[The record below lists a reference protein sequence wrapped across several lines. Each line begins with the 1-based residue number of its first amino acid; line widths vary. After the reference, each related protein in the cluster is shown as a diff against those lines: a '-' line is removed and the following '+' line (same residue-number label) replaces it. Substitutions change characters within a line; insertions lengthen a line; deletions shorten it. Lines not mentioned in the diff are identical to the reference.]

1 MKYDVVIL
9 AGGENSSDLRK
20 IAPYD
25 NEALIIIGNYPM
37 IYYVYKSLRSSPLV
51 ENIIVSGPADSL
63 RSILPR
69 EDNLY
74 FVNGGENAIDSF
86 SQAIE
91 LLDKIGTTEYLLVAP
106 TDIPLITSEAIED
119 FMHQCEKYDADF
131 YYPVTSKKVNE
142 EKFPGVARTYVRL
155 REGVF
160 TGGNLFI
167 MRKAMI
173 PKGLEFAKQM
183 VENRKNPLK
192 MARIL
197 GISLAWK
204 LIWGRLAIPVIEK
217 RFYDMTGIRGKAV
230 ISDYAE
236 VGVDV
241 DKPSDLELAQ
251 KYLEGVSF

>member
-1 MKYDVVIL
+1 MKYDAVIL
-9 AGGENSSDLRK
+9 AGGENSSDLKK

-25 NEALIIIGNYPM
+25 NEALIIIGKYPM

-51 ENIIVSGPADSL
+51 ENIIVSGPVDSL

-69 EDNLY
+69 EENLY

-91 LLDKIGTTEYLLVAP
+91 LVNKIGKTECLLVAP
-106 TDIPLITSEAIED
+106 TDIPFITREAIED
-119 FMHQCEKYDADF
+119 FMHQCEQYDADF
-131 YYPVTSKKVNE
+131 YYPVTAKTVNE
-142 EKFPGVARTYVRL
+142 KKFPGVNRTYVRL

-167 MRKAMI
+167 MRKVMI
-173 PKGLEFAKQM
+173 DKGLNFARQM
-183 VENRKNPLK
+183 VENRKKPLK

-197 GISLAWK
+197 GIGLAWK
-204 LIWGRLAIPVIEK
+204 FIWGRLAIPVIEK
-217 RFYDMTGIRGKAV
+217 RFFDMTGIRGKAI

>member
-204 LIWGRLAIPVIEK
+204 LIWGRLAIPVLKSGFMI
-217 RFYDMTGIRGKAV
+217 
-230 ISDYAE
+230 
-236 VGVDV
+236 
-241 DKPSDLELAQ
+241 
-251 KYLEGVSF
+251 